1 MEGSGRLAAL
11 VLGAPT
17 ANEHYDHLMQTDDND
32 DDRGPTPEKDRRK
45 AIGLVVVALVVAVIG
60 LAFAIGV
67 MHFTGRAVS
76 GT

>member
-1 MEGSGRLAAL
+1 
-11 VLGAPT
+11 
-17 ANEHYDHLMQTDDND
+17 MQTDDND